1 MRRPLHASGNVG
13 STWPSAARPAIPI
26 TPRDPVD
33 EAGDESFPCSDP
45 PSWTMGLPAAAP
57 ADVRDAT
64 VLREEPVVIR
74 EFAVARVG
82 EIPDGEVYGVEVE
95 GREIALCKLD
105 EQVFALSGAC
115 SYHAIPLAGAKLDG
129 EVLTC
134 QWYGAQFDVRTGES
148 VFLRSVRPLATYP
161 TRVRGG
167 RVFVQLP
174 PVVEQPAAS
183 RWV

>member
-1 MRRPLHASGNVG
+1 
-13 STWPSAARPAIPI
+13 
-26 TPRDPVD
+26 
-33 EAGDESFPCSDP
+33 
-45 PSWTMGLPAAAP
+45 MGLPTAAP
-57 ADVRDAT
+57 VDGRDAP
-64 VLREEPVVIR
+64 VLREEEVAIH
-74 EFAVARVG
+74 ELEVARIG
-82 EIPDGEVYGVEVE
+82 EIPDGEVCGVEAG

-115 SYHAIPLAGAKLDG
+115 SYHPIPLAGAKLDG

-161 TRVRGG
+161 TRVHEG

-174 PVVEQPAAS
+174 LEVKEPAAI